1 VTRDAYGDS
10 LEHLAR
16 MLRLRFGPDPS
27 RHFVR
32 LAAEIP
38 AANCNDQETQRIPV
52 TLLPAPR

>member
-1 VTRDAYGDS
+1 
-10 LEHLAR
+10 